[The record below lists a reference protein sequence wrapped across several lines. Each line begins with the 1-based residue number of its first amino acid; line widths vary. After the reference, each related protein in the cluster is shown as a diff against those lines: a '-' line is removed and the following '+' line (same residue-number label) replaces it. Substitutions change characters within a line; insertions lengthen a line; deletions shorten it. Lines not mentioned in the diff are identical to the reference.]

1 MTLANSIGKR
11 ILLTFVCHLALLVSV
26 LPLQAEDQA
35 TAEEKTV
42 EAKQVKI
49 SSVEDEQAGVL
60 GIARY
65 YAKRYKGRKT
75 SSGVIYDPQ
84 KLTAAH
90 PTLPLGTR
98 VKVVNLTN
106 NRSVIVTV
114 NDRCR
119 KYKTPFIDLSRQA
132 AHQLD
137 FLRQAKIKV
146 RIIPLESKIRY

>member
-1 MTLANSIGKR
+1 MTLANSIGKL
-11 ILLTFVCHLALLVSV
+11 ILLTFVCHLAVLVST
-26 LPLQAEDQA
+26 LPLQAEDQSA
-35 TAEEKTV
+35 AKETTGET
-42 EAKQVKI
+42 KQVKI
-49 SSVEDEQAGVL
+49 SSVEDEQTGVL

-65 YAKRYKGRKT
+65 YAKRYNGRRT
-75 SSGVIYDPQ
+75 SSGAIYDPQ

-98 VKVVNLTN
+98 VKVVNLSN

-119 KYKTPFIDLSRQA
+119 KYKMPFIDVSRQA

-137 FLRQAKIKV
+137 FIRHSKVKV
-146 RIIPLESKIRY
+146 RIIPLE

>member
-1 MTLANSIGKR
+1 MTFANSIGKR
-11 ILLTFVCHLALLVSV
+11 ILLTFVCYLALLVSI

-35 TAEEKTV
+35 TAKEKTV
-42 EAKQVKI
+42 EAKQTKI
-49 SSVEDEQAGVL
+49 SSVEDEQAGIL

-65 YAKRYKGRKT
+65 YAKRYNGRKT
-75 SSGVIYDPQ
+75 SSGAIYDPQ

-90 PTLPLGTR
+90 PTLPLGTK
-98 VKVVNLTN
+98 VKVVNLSN

-146 RIIPLESKIRY
+146 RIIPLK